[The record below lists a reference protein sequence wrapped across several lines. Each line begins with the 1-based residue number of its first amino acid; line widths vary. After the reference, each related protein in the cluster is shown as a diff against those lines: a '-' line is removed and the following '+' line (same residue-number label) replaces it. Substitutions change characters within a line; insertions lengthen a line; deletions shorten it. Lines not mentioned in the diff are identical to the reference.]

1 MNIFFCA
8 RRLAIQASNF
18 DNFSSIDT
26 AVDQPRVVFL
36 DAATSSGQKLSNRCC
51 FVELE
56 QLGSKSELCK
66 SSLSKI

>member
-1 MNIFFCA
+1 MNIFFYA
-8 RRLAIQASNF
+8 RRLAIEASNF

-26 AVDQPRVVFL
+26 AVQPRVVFL
-36 DAATSSGQKLSNRCC
+36 DVATSSSQELLNRCC

>member
-8 RRLAIQASNF
+8 RRLAIEASNF

-26 AVDQPRVVFL
+26 AVRPRVVFL
-36 DAATSSGQKLSNRCC
+36 DVATSSGQELNCC

-56 QLGSKSELCK
+56 QLGSKSELGK